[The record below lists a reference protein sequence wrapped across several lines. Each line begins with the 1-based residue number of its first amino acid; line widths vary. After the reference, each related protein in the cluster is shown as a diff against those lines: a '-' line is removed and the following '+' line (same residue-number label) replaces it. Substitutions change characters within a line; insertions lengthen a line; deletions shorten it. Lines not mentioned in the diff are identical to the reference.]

1 MSQQVPAKIAKP
13 TRQRLEGR
21 NYWYSIMVTKRC
33 LDVKFSTIADWM
45 GITTS
50 NLTSMISQHLNP
62 YPEQWRAFKEG
73 VKCHNEDTDLRILMG
88 VDTHKIKD
96 CACGCGKVFLLGSPC
111 TRKWFDKN
119 KCSKRR

>member
-1 MSQQVPAKIAKP
+1 MSQRVPAKIAKP

-33 LDVKFSTIADWM
+33 LDVKFSTIAGWM

-62 YPEQWRAFKEG
+62 YPEQWEAFKEG
-73 VKCHNEDTDLRILMG
+73 VQNHHTQVQVWIDETKVKT
-88 VDTHKIKD
+88 
-96 CACGCGKVFLLGSPC
+96 CACPCGRPFLLGSPV

-119 KCSKRR
+119 KCSKRK